1 VFIVKILQHQF
12 NLKSYIHNNF
22 LTKFKKNG
30 ILKFNIYLLF
40 KNLVKMIQLSVF
52 LEDRPG
58 ELANFIKL
66 LMDNKIFIRALTVAK
81 TSEYGLILILV
92 DNPEKCINL
101 LEKKDFLISTTHVI
115 AVRLNDHPKALYE
128 IPKTLGEHKINIDYF
143 YSTLVKDE
151 SMLILRVEDT
161 IIEEAID
168 ILEKKG
174 FTIVER

>member
-1 VFIVKILQHQF
+1 MFIVKILEHQF
-12 NLKSYIHNNF
+12 DLKLFNHNNF
-22 LTKFKKNG
+22 LTKFKKKG
-30 ILKFNIYLLF
+30 ILKFNI
-40 KNLVKMIQLSVF
+40 NSHIIVKMIQLSVY

-81 TSEYGLILILV
+81 TSEYGLILVLV

-101 LEKKDFLISTTHVI
+101 LEEKDFLISTTDVI
-115 AVRLNDHPKALYE
+115 ALRLNDHPNTLYE
-128 IPKTLGEHKINIDYF
+128 IPKTLGDNNINIDYF

-161 IIEEAID
+161 IMEEAIN
-168 ILEKKG
+168 LLQKQG

>member
-1 VFIVKILQHQF
+1 
-12 NLKSYIHNNF
+12 
-22 LTKFKKNG
+22 
-30 ILKFNIYLLF
+30 
-40 KNLVKMIQLSVF
+40 MIQLSVY

-81 TSEYGLILILV
+81 TSEYGLILVLV
-92 DNPEKCINL
+92 DNPDKCAHL
-101 LEKKDFLISTTHVI
+101 LEEKGFLISTTDVI
-115 AVRLNDHPKALYE
+115 ALRLNDHPNALYE
-128 IPKTLGEHKINIDYF
+128 IPKTLGDNSINIDYF

-161 IIEEAID
+161 IMEEAVN
-168 ILEKKG
+168 ILKKTG

>member
-1 VFIVKILQHQF
+1 
-12 NLKSYIHNNF
+12 
-22 LTKFKKNG
+22 
-30 ILKFNIYLLF
+30 
-40 KNLVKMIQLSVF
+40 MIQLSVY

-81 TSEYGLILILV
+81 TSDYGLILVLV

-101 LEKKDFLISTTHVI
+101 LEEQDFILSTTEVI
-115 AVRLNDHPKALYE
+115 AVRLNDHPNALYE
-128 IPKTLGEHKINIDYF
+128 IPKTLGDNGYNIDYF

-161 IIEEAID
+161 IIEEAVD
-168 ILEKKG
+168 LLQKAG

>member
-1 VFIVKILQHQF
+1 
-12 NLKSYIHNNF
+12 
-22 LTKFKKNG
+22 
-30 ILKFNIYLLF
+30 
-40 KNLVKMIQLSVF
+40 MIQLSVY

-81 TSEYGLILILV
+81 TSEYGLILVLV
-92 DNPEKCINL
+92 DNPEKCAHL
-101 LEKKDFLISTTHVI
+101 LEEKDFLISTTDVI
-115 AVRLNDHPKALYE
+115 ALRLNDHPNALYE
-128 IPKTLGEHKINIDYF
+128 IPKTLGDNSINIDYF

-161 IIEEAID
+161 IMEEAVN
-168 ILEKKG
+168 ILKKTG